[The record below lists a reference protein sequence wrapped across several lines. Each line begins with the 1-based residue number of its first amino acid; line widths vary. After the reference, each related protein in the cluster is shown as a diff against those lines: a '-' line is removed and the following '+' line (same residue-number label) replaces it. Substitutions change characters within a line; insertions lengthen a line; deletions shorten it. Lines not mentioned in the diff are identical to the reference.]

1 MLPMAGIGTSFHDTT
16 GLTLSPLANLN
27 LKLLQAL
34 PRRNGK
40 IFLSVERKKMTAIK
54 P

>member
-1 MLPMAGIGTSFHDTT
+1 MAGIGDSFHDTT
-16 GLTLSPLANLN
+16 GLKLSPLADLN

-40 IFLSVERKKMTAIK
+40 IFLGVERKKMTAIK